1 METITP
7 YAPPE
12 THAPGAGASETK
24 KRQWLRHPAVA
35 FFLFPVWFVIG
46 GAISIGGSKIQGDI
60 DALGFVVLFGY
71 AEFPSSPESSA

>member
-1 METITP
+1 METFNP

-12 THAPGAGASETK
+12 THPPGAGASETK
-24 KRQWLRHPAVA
+24 KRQWLRHLAMA
-35 FFLFPVWFVIG
+35 SFLLLV
-46 GAISIGGSKIQGDI
+46 I